1 MSDSTIEDT
10 LKLLETG
17 KGNPDRLKQIIES
30 FQKRSMISM
39 QDRKYVDA
47 LVEQYLTPRHRQ
59 MTNKIKKLDKQQT
72 DFPRIRK
79 TTESSFKITEV
90 NVTTRDPYIK
100 PSIDRRLSKDISN
113 SCSKCGSKILDGC
126 TFCTNCGTQ
135 IKSGSSSRK
144 EELAS
149 SSRKEELA
157 SSSRKEELASSS
169 RKEELASSSRKE
181 ELASREPTIEEKFIE
196 HVEKDRSNTKKSSN
210 VKITGII
217 IGVIA
222 VIIIGGGVAYVG
234 SSSDLF
240 SSNTE
245 IEERITCQ
253 DNIQLVS
260 TTKIPNFPSLGKDL
274 DYYQDRYQ
282 NEPKYKE
289 WFDKNFPGQT
299 VKQVLVPQLGDK
311 ETKVP
316 GFPDPEKDLQHYLD
330 RYDNEPKYKEW
341 FDKNFPGQTVREA
354 VC

>member
-1 MSDSTIEDT
+1 MSDSTIDDA
-10 LKLLETG
+10 LRLLEIG

-39 QDRKYVDA
+39 QDRKYVEA

-59 MTNKIKKLDKQQT
+59 MTSRMKETKV
-72 DFPRIRK
+72 PRIRK
-79 TTESSFKITEV
+79 GIDSSFKITEV
-90 NVTTRDPYIK
+90 KATTRDPYIK
-100 PSIDRRLSKDISN
+100 PSTDRRLSKDISN
-113 SCSKCGSKILDGC
+113 SCSKCGSKILEGN
-126 TFCTNCGTQ
+126 TFCTNCGAQTKNASQ
-135 IKSGSSSRK
+135 PRK

-149 SSRKEELA
+149 KD
-157 SSSRKEELASSS
+157 
-169 RKEELASSSRKE
+169 
-181 ELASREPTIEEKFIE
+181 PTIEEKFIE
-196 HVEKDRSNTKKSSN
+196 HVEKDRSSTKKSN
-210 VKITGII
+210 TTKIAGII

-222 VIIIGGGVAYVG
+222 VIIIGGGVIYAG
-234 SSSDLF
+234 NSSDLF
-240 SSNTE
+240 SSDTE

-260 TTKIPNFPSLGKDL
+260 STKVPNFPSPEKDL
-274 DYYQDRYQ
+274 NYYQNRYD
-282 NEPKYKE
+282 NEQKYKD

-299 VKQVLVPQLGDK
+299 VKQVLVPEAGDK

-330 RYDNEPKYKEW
+330 RYDNEQKYKDW